1 LKKLLPKKLLPKK
14 LPLKELSSLNSL
26 EESKVIRET
35 LTFELIPETQL
46 SLEESLRVELMLIKF
61 LGA

>member
-1 LKKLLPKKLLPKK
+1 LKKLLPKK

-35 LTFELIPETQL
+35 LTFELISETQL

>member
-1 LKKLLPKKLLPKK
+1 MKKLLPKK

>member
-1 LKKLLPKKLLPKK
+1 LKKLLPKK

>member
-1 LKKLLPKKLLPKK
+1 LKKLLPKKLL
-14 LPLKELSSLNSL
+14 LKELSSLNSL

>member
-1 LKKLLPKKLLPKK
+1 LKKLLPKK

-46 SLEESLRVELMLIKF
+46 SLEESLKVELMLIKF